1 MLRKLTSAIRIC
13 VLRKIFPLEEEALEQ
28 DIIAITLG
36 VNLKP
41 DIGHAEPGNM
51 TREYR
56 ITAKDFVESTE
67 EDCVLPPDDPL
78 HALKA
83 VTAFDGLG
91 AQARLDDLRSK
102 NFVSTV
108 VGSNKGQIQREQNI
122 KPGTPEWFQLWFGK

>member
-1 MLRKLTSAIRIC
+1 
-13 VLRKIFPLEEEALEQ
+13 
-28 DIIAITLG
+28 
-36 VNLKP
+36 
-41 DIGHAEPGNM
+41 M

-78 HALKA
+78 HALKSVA
-83 VTAFDGLG
+83 AFDGLG

-122 KPGTPEWFQLWFGK
+122 KPGTSEWFQLWFGK